1 MYFSS
6 HVHENSREMDTEIFF
21 RRGVGEMWRW
31 NVSVSANVKYCSCGH
46 DQRNFI
52 LVHVSMESVSQV
64 NGSLI

>member
-1 MYFSS
+1 
-6 HVHENSREMDTEIFF
+6 MDTEIFF

-31 NVSVSANVKYCSCGH
+31 NVSVSSNVKYCSCGH

-52 LVHVSMESVSQV
+52 LVHVSMESVSQA